1 MPFTYTTISS
11 TETIG
16 DSLSSVNK
24 NYLNFDVW
32 TQNIAMSADVIWNPL
47 IDFFNYYKENWT
59 KALTITRDNS
69 AKWIDL
75 RTNVQTN
82 SAAWIE
88 PITIF
93 YPDFFPDPFTPNNL
107 VTVQQFLQNT
117 FPIYSSRGNYPG
129 VYGTRMNLPPGS
141 IVTADYIDTDQDRID
156 DRYQLYP
163 GAPANN
169 KNIPAFN
176 AKPNYIENQTA
187 IIYSYT
193 YIVNSNAINSTTL
206 LKDSTTCTTN
216 PRTVCISCTNTY
228 SGGGPCNSGYFTCN
242 GLSNSCSQCKDVKCF
257 YSGAPYES
265 INSAT
270 AKSSIEAN
278 VSMIF
283 SERAESA
290 NIVAAVFKVANCE
303 WTFERF
309 ITT

>member
-1 MPFTYTTISS
+1 MAFTYTTILP

-32 TQNIAMSADVIWNPL
+32 TQNITMSADVIWNPL

-93 YPDFFPDPFTPNNL
+93 YPGFFPDPFTPNDL

-117 FPIYSSRGNYPG
+117 FP
-129 VYGTRMNLPPGS
+129 VYQSVNT
-141 IVTADYIDTDQDRID
+141 Q
-156 DRYQLYP
+156 
-163 GAPANN
+163 
-169 KNIPAFN
+169 
-176 AKPNYIENQTA
+176 PNYIENQMA

-193 YIVNSNAINSTTL
+193 YIVNGNAINSTTL

-242 GLSNSCSQCKDVKCF
+242 GRSNSCSQCKDVKCF
-257 YSGAPYES
+257 YSGAPYEL
-265 INSAT
+265 IDSAT

-283 SERAESA
+283 SERAEST
-290 NIVAAVFKVANCE
+290 NIIAAVFKVANCE